1 MYTHLEIPPE
11 VQTVPPSTCVWNL
24 KTIDHLVT
32 WQQPLWFEIES
43 APDGIDGSINLGS
56 LGENNPNGIR
66 CAVIVDDVLVGQAEV
81 APVKP
86 HVGFRV
92 CSTSSGGA
100 TVSAL
105 LFCSEALHQ
114 KDHSMVPESFM
125 LSFLSAGTSRP

>member
-56 LGENNPNGIR
+56 L
-66 CAVIVDDVLVGQAEV
+66 